1 MKKPKLIFDL
11 QYEFDLV
18 GIVAP
23 IKDYK
28 MAWSINHSLDVNLC
42 KSDDFEL
49 NFINLPPLKISR
61 YFEEMENGFIQ
72 LLKNRA
78 LDDKWTLP
86 YLIPELKFIDYFLLI
101 QDQTGQLNINA
112 YIDKLS
118 QSPYIQ
124 SAIKLDIAKIKSKEN
139 LLTY

>member
-1 MKKPKLIFDL
+1 MKKPKLVFDL
-11 QYEFDLV
+11 RYEFELI

-28 MAWSINHSLDVNLC
+28 MAWEINNIIGSNLS

-49 NFINLPPLKISR
+49 NFINQPTVKIAK
-61 YFEEMENGFIQ
+61 FIEDTENGFIQ
-72 LLKNRA
+72 LLKNRS
-78 LDDKWTLP
+78 LNNDSSFP
-86 YLIPELKFIDYFLLI
+86 YLIPELKFMDYFLLI
-101 QDQTGQLNINA
+101 QDQTGQMKINS

-118 QSPYIQ
+118 QSPLIQ
-124 SAIKLDIAKIKSKEN
+124 NAVKLDIEKIKSKEN